1 MESSRYDEGL
11 KKLLEMEG
19 EAGSAVIEKMK
30 LISPD
35 FTRYLLEFV
44 FGEIYARPG
53 LDIKTKEAVTIAGMV
68 TLGATLQLKVHVKAA
83 LNLGFTEQEIVGMLL
98 QLAPIVGFVRA
109 MDGLMAAQQVF
120 DEKTKRELGAD
131 KGQE

>member
-11 KKLLEMEG
+11 KKLLAMEG

-68 TLGATLQLKVHVKAA
+68 TLGAALQLKVHVRAA
-83 LNLGFTEQEIVGMLL
+83 LNLGFTEQEIVEIIL

-120 DEKTKRELGAD
+120 DEEKAGDAD
-131 KGQE
+131 KEHG

>member
-1 MESSRYDEGL
+1 MKSAKYHKGL

-19 EAGSAVIEKMK
+19 EAGSAVVEKMK
-30 LISPD
+30 QISPD

-53 LDIKTKEAVTIAGMV
+53 LDIKTKEAVTLAGMV
-68 TLGATLQLKVHVKAA
+68 TLGAALQVKVHVKAA
-83 LNLGFTEQEIVGMLL
+83 LNLGFTEQEIIEMML

-109 MDGLMAAQQVF
+109 MDGLIAAKQAF
-120 DEKTKRELGAD
+120 DESKASP
-131 KGQE
+131 Q

>member
-1 MESSRYDEGL
+1 MESSKYDEGL

-19 EAGSAVIEKMK
+19 ETGRAVIEKMK

-44 FGEIYARPG
+44 FGEVYARPG

-68 TLGATLQLKVHVKAA
+68 TLGATLQLKVHVRAA
-83 LNLGFTEQEIVGMLL
+83 LNLGFTEQEIVEMML

-120 DEKTKRELGAD
+120 DENAKEESGTR
-131 KGQE
+131 